1 MERGEYHKED
11 SHWVSPYNFRGD
23 SGREPARTIRIHDAT
38 LRDGEQTPGV
48 VFRKDDKL
56 AIARALDEA
65 GVDRIEAGMPAV
77 SREDFEAVGEI
88 CGLGLDAEIY
98 AFIRALPEDVD
109 RAAES
114 GVDGVVVEVPLGW
127 PKLVHQFKWTCH
139 DVLRKSVPVLD
150 RARAKG
156 LKTVYFPYDAT
167 RAREED
173 IDALLSG
180 IMRESAPDSIG
191 IVDTMGCATP
201 EAIAWLTRKYRQATG
216 LPVEI
221 HCHND
226 FGLAL
231 ATELAA
237 LGAGAEVAHTC
248 VNGLGERT
256 GNAALEELV
265 QALDLLYAE
274 RPCRD
279 YKALVRLSEL
289 VSNLSGLPIPRNK
302 PVVGDGN
309 FTRESGIGAN
319 FVIENPLVM
328 FAVHPGLLGR
338 RGQVVLGKKSGT
350 PSILRKMED
359 LGIDPPGDEALTRI
373 LDTVKALGTRKRG
386 LVDDEEFR
394 GIVQSVLRETP

>member
-1 MERGEYHKED
+1 MDHGEYHKED

-23 SGREPARTIRIHDAT
+23 SGREPARIIRIHDAT

-88 CGLGLDAEIY
+88 CALGLNAEIY
-98 AFIRALPEDVD
+98 AFVRALPEDVD
-109 RAAES
+109 RAAEC

-127 PKLVHQFKWTCH
+127 PKLVHQFKWTRD
-139 DVLRKSVPVLD
+139 DVLRKSIPVLD
-150 RARAKG
+150 RSRAKG
-156 LKTVYFPYDAT
+156 LKTVYFPYDST

-201 EAIAWLTRKYRQATG
+201 EAIAWLTRKYREAAG

-237 LGAGAEVAHTC
+237 VGAGAEVAHAC

-279 YKALVRLSEL
+279 YRAFVRLSEL
-289 VSNLSGLPIPRNK
+289 VSRLSGIPIPRNK

-338 RGQVVLGKKSGT
+338 RGQVVLGKKSGA
-350 PSILRKMED
+350 PSILRKMAD
-359 LGIDPPGDEALTRI
+359 LGMSPPGDEALTRI
-373 LDTVKALGTRKRG
+373 LEAVKELGTRKRG
-386 LVDDEEFR
+386 LVDDGEFR
-394 GIVQSVLRETP
+394 GIVQSVLRGTP